1 MIIVNNA
8 LGDIPEKLEDNQFYC
23 FNKKNGEITIGEI
36 IGVSVTSYWGMYKIG
51 KREIKINYVF
61 SEYTRSFK
69 INNDETAFKD
79 YQDLLDAYTKYAEKK
94 VKKAAASR
102 ITRYVVNKETFL
114 CRQTRATY
122 LSWNEKAF
130 DTKQE
135 ATAYAEK
142 GLTLLG
148 KKVAKYLA
156 TFNDLKKQLSELNPD
171 LYYAKNGIVYSLK
184 GVEQQNDDDLLNIM
198 ATPKNLT
205 EKDYIG
211 RIIYKHYKTQNIP
224 TVDESYIVTPSK
236 RIGPEIVKL
245 SDGTLLAQSDCRPYS
260 SPMLFKYQYLQRAK
274 DICKLRCIKRF
285 IKDIDYRL
293 DDLKRLEKHVQ
304 NYHPFMANYSTS
316 PYFGEKWMKEM
327 IEDAKEI
334 LKDFKKDEKT
344 QDNN

>member
-1 MIIVNNA
+1 MILVNNA
-8 LGDIPEKLEDNQFYC
+8 LGDIPEKLEDDQFYC
-23 FNKKNGEITIGEI
+23 FNKKNGEITIGEV
-36 IGVSVTSYWGMYKIG
+36 IGVSVTSNWAMYKIG
-51 KREIKINYVF
+51 TREIKINHVF

-69 INNDETAFKD
+69 INNDETVFKD
-79 YQDLLDAYTKYAEKK
+79 YQDLLDAYGKYAEKK
-94 VKKAAASR
+94 VKKASTSR

-114 CRQTRATY
+114 CKQTRSAY
-122 LSWNEKAF
+122 ISFNEKAF

-135 ATAYAEK
+135 ATAYADK
-142 GLTLLG
+142 GLVSLG
-148 KKVAKYLA
+148 KKVTKYLV

-171 LYYAKNGIVYSLK
+171 LYYARSGVVYSLK
-184 GVEQQNDDDLLNIM
+184 STEEKDDALLNIM
-198 ATPKNLT
+198 ATPKNLS

-211 RIIYKHYKTQNIP
+211 RIIYKHYKTETLP

-260 SPMLFKYQYLQRAK
+260 SPMLFKYQYLQMAK
-274 DICKLRCIKRF
+274 DICKRRSIKRL
-285 IKDIDYRL
+285 IKDIDYRI

-304 NYHPFMANYSTS
+304 NYHPFMSNYGAS

-327 IEDAKEI
+327 IEDVQEI
-334 LKDFKKDEKT
+334 LKEFKKDEKT

>member
-1 MIIVNNA
+1 MILVNNA
-8 LGDIPEKLEDNQFYC
+8 LGNIPEKLEDDQFYC
-23 FNKKNGEITIGEI
+23 FNKKNGEITIGEV
-36 IGVSVTSYWGMYKIG
+36 IGVSVTSNWAMYKIG
-51 KREIKINYVF
+51 TREIKISHVF

-79 YQDLLDAYTKYAEKK
+79 YQDLLDAYGKYTEKK
-94 VKKAAASR
+94 INKAAASR
-102 ITRYVVNKETFL
+102 ITRYVVNKETFV
-114 CRQTRATY
+114 CRQTRGAY
-122 LSWNEKAF
+122 ISWSEKAF
-130 DTKQE
+130 DTKKE
-135 ATAYAEK
+135 ATAYADK
-142 GLTLLG
+142 GLVLLS

-156 TFNDLKKQLSELNPD
+156 IFNDLRKQFIDLNPD
-171 LYYAKNGIVYSLK
+171 LYYARSSDD
-184 GVEQQNDDDLLNIM
+184 NDDALLSIM

-245 SDGTLLAQSDCRPYS
+245 SDGTLLAQSDCRPYA

-274 DICKLRCIKRF
+274 DICKLRCIKRV

-293 DDLKRLEKHVQ
+293 DDLKRLERHVQ
-304 NYHPFMANYSTS
+304 NYHPFMTNYSTS

-327 IEDAKEI
+327 IEDAQEI
-334 LKDFKKDEKT
+334 LKDLKKDEKA

>member
-8 LGDIPEKLEDNQFYC
+8 LGDIPEKLEDDQFYC
-23 FNKKNGEITIGEI
+23 FNKKNGEITIGEV
-36 IGVSVTSYWGMYKIG
+36 IGVSVTSNWAMYKIG
-51 KREIKINYVF
+51 RREIKINHVF

-79 YQDLLDAYTKYAEKK
+79 YQDLLDAYGKYAEKK
-94 VKKAAASR
+94 VKKASASR

-114 CRQTRATY
+114 CKQTRGAY
-122 LSWNEKAF
+122 ISWNEKAF

-135 ATAYAEK
+135 AIAYADK
-142 GLTLLG
+142 GLASLT

-156 TFNDLKKQLSELNPD
+156 TFNDLKKQLSELMPSPHSELIPD
-171 LYYAKNGIVYSLK
+171 QHPHKCIV
-184 GVEQQNDDDLLNIM
+184 QNNDNEDALLSIM
-198 ATPKNLT
+198 ATPKNLS

-211 RIIYKHYKTQNIP
+211 RIIYKHYKTQCLP

-245 SDGTLLAQSDCRPYS
+245 SDGTLLAQSDCRPYA
-260 SPMLFKYQYLQRAK
+260 SPMLFKYHYLQRAK
-274 DICKLRCIKRF
+274 DICKLRCIKRL

-304 NYHPFMANYSTS
+304 NYHPFMSNYGAS

-327 IEDAKEI
+327 IEDVQEI
-334 LKDFKKDEKT
+334 LKDFKKDEK
-344 QDNN
+344 